1 MLDKLKAADF
11 EKHVGAVVTA
21 VVEEGPDAPLTIVE
35 VKELPAYKPPGAK
48 KGTRTP
54 FSVLLRSDGPS
65 ALCKGDKPRELLMP
79 DGARLEPVL
88 ITEISPHPNPND
100 PVDDTVT
107 ADTRIFQICFG

>member
-11 EKHVGAVVTA
+11 EKHVGAVATA

-35 VKELPAYKPPGAK
+35 VKELPAYKAPAAK

-54 FSVLLRSDGPS
+54 FSVLLRSDRPC
-65 ALCKGDKPRELLMP
+65 ALCKGDKPRELVMP

-88 ITEISPHPNPND
+88 ITEISAHPNPND
-100 PVDDTVT
+100 PPDEAMSQD
-107 ADTRIFQICFG
+107 ARSFQICFG